1 VLLITVEEL
10 ATGTKTNRGGWHG
23 VTETWGRSM
32 TVPDSYRRYAAECVS
47 LSQRRENPT
56 DKALFLKMATMWL
69 RLAEFAE
76 KNEHPDDSSE
86 HL

>member
-1 VLLITVEEL
+1 
-10 ATGTKTNRGGWHG
+10 
-23 VTETWGRSM
+23 M